1 MESHRFSCPPSAV
14 TQGHVGPVHLPKKL
28 ALLLRGVLLIYS
40 TAALSASVTAEPTP
54 NPCRSSPANGPSPPS
69 LPAAA
74 ADCVSRY
81 LTAFPDQ
88 SPGAF
93 QTRSSRPNRRDQRRP
108 TSPALPPFPGDSEER
123 LSCRY
128 PSPAAGDYRQHG
140 DYDRCPQ
147 RGCDRYPQ
155 RDYSPRPGP
164 SRSVDDGNSC
174 DYNRSGDWRSKNVY
188 NSGDCCRSGDY
199 SRPGDYYRSGNH
211 RRSKNLYNSGDCWRS
226 GDYSR
231 PGDYYRRDYE
241 DYLSP
246 DDTEPGRVSDRNYR
260 APSTDQERRRRA
272 ATAADRSSKREA
284 ALSPS
289 RPSRRGDDRRSLC
302 TVPYF
307 GYSTLGGAP
316 RQEPTDTRV
325 GDFSSGPNHSPDT
338 MHRRYNRR
346 MGGSYAGYAS
356 EMASRF
362 RRDNDRRQQPSEA
375 VSELPHV
382 KRVEFYAPQ
391 NARVHHTLKYELVG
405 DRYRADP
412 VLRRG
417 QPFYLA
423 VQLDRQINPAS
434 EKLYVVFTYG
444 PRAAVTL
451 GTKVYLVANKREFT
465 KEKQHWDVR
474 IHGVEGDTLVLQ
486 SEIPY
491 YCLCCS
497 GRQIQIPYDCLV
509 GDWSASIQTVADGS
523 HGRRRAEFRCRENVY
538 ILFNPWCEEDP
549 CYMENEAERDEYV
562 TNDNGKIF
570 VGAHN
575 RYKGRHWVFGQHDNA
590 VLPAVQ
596 LILEMSGLSHAERG
610 SPVKVVRAI
619 TGALHSE
626 NEGGGVL
633 EARWNGQYEGGVSP
647 WTWTGSVRILE
658 QFLRSGGATV
668 KYGQCW
674 VFAGL
679 LTTVCRAL
687 GIPCRPV
694 TNFVSA
700 HDTDGTLTVDKFFD
714 LFGTEIEHGPN
725 GDANDSLWNFHVWN
739 DCGPCSLE
747 AIRRGEVGFG
757 FDTTFLFSE
766 VNADLVHWR
775 EDPDSDWGFSK
786 MKRDHYHVGRSVLTK
801 RSGPTHDDDDQD
813 IENITHLYKN
823 PEGTAAE
830 RLAVFNAV
838 RGTAGAQKYFDYPES
853 GQEDVTFELTDIDQV
868 MIGQPF
874 HVDVSIVNN
883 AEEERTIKVSLHA
896 NSMYY
901 TGIKAMDIVTDPV
914 QEFVL
919 QPGHTEKMVVE
930 ITPEQYMDKLVDYC
944 MVKIYAMASVTETR
958 QAWSEED
965 DFVISKPKLS
975 IQLDGPCV
983 VGQQCLVNFSFV
995 NPLSVPLTDCMFSF
1009 EGSGLIRPS
1018 VSKLRSGS
1026 SESKLESQWA
1036 LLKLDKGQQIIICS
1050 LYRPPRHS
1058 EAALLADFTDLEA
1071 QLQRVLIDYPR
1082 VPTVQPGATFTHAE
1096 SFVPRVSGEKTIV
1109 ASFQCR
1115 QLFDIEGSKTLTV
1128 SG

>member
-1 MESHRFSCPPSAV
+1 MYRYRRY
-14 TQGHVGPVHLPKKL
+14 Q
-28 ALLLRGVLLIYS
+28 
-40 TAALSASVTAEPTP
+40 
-54 NPCRSSPANGPSPPS
+54 
-69 LPAAA
+69 AAA
-74 ADCVSRY
+74 P
-81 LTAFPDQ
+81 L
-88 SPGAF
+88 
-93 QTRSSRPNRRDQRRP
+93 
-108 TSPALPPFPGDSEER
+108 
-123 LSCRY
+123 
-128 PSPAAGDYRQHG
+128 
-140 DYDRCPQ
+140 
-147 RGCDRYPQ
+147 
-155 RDYSPRPGP
+155 
-164 SRSVDDGNSC
+164 
-174 DYNRSGDWRSKNVY
+174 
-188 NSGDCCRSGDY
+188 
-199 SRPGDYYRSGNH
+199 
-211 RRSKNLYNSGDCWRS
+211 
-226 GDYSR
+226 
-231 PGDYYRRDYE
+231 
-241 DYLSP
+241 
-246 DDTEPGRVSDRNYR
+246 
-260 APSTDQERRRRA
+260 APSKD
-272 ATAADRSSKREA
+272 K
-284 ALSPS
+284 
-289 RPSRRGDDRRSLC
+289 
-302 TVPYF
+302 F
-307 GYSTLGGAP
+307 
-316 RQEPTDTRV
+316 
-325 GDFSSGPNHSPDT
+325 
-338 MHRRYNRR
+338 
-346 MGGSYAGYAS
+346 
-356 EMASRF
+356 
-362 RRDNDRRQQPSEA
+362 
-375 VSELPHV
+375 SELPHV

-474 IHGVEGDTLVLQ
+474 IHGVEGDTLVL
-486 SEIPY
+486 
-491 YCLCCS
+491 
-497 GRQIQIPYDCLV
+497 QIQIPYDCLV

-739 DCGPCSLE
+739 DVWMSRPDLPQGYGGWQAVDATPQQESENKFQCGPCSLE

-1018 VSKLRSGS
+1018 VSKLRS
-1026 SESKLESQWA
+1026 
-1036 LLKLDKGQQIIICS
+1036 
-1050 LYRPPRHS
+1050 
-1058 EAALLADFTDLEA
+1058 
-1071 QLQRVLIDYPR
+1071 
-1082 VPTVQPGATFTHAE
+1082 TVQPGATFTHAE

>member
-1 MESHRFSCPPSAV
+1 
-14 TQGHVGPVHLPKKL
+14 
-28 ALLLRGVLLIYS
+28 
-40 TAALSASVTAEPTP
+40 
-54 NPCRSSPANGPSPPS
+54 
-69 LPAAA
+69 
-74 ADCVSRY
+74 
-81 LTAFPDQ
+81 
-88 SPGAF
+88 
-93 QTRSSRPNRRDQRRP
+93 
-108 TSPALPPFPGDSEER
+108 
-123 LSCRY
+123 
-128 PSPAAGDYRQHG
+128 
-140 DYDRCPQ
+140 
-147 RGCDRYPQ
+147 
-155 RDYSPRPGP
+155 
-164 SRSVDDGNSC
+164 
-174 DYNRSGDWRSKNVY
+174 
-188 NSGDCCRSGDY
+188 
-199 SRPGDYYRSGNH
+199 
-211 RRSKNLYNSGDCWRS
+211 
-226 GDYSR
+226 
-231 PGDYYRRDYE
+231 
-241 DYLSP
+241 
-246 DDTEPGRVSDRNYR
+246 
-260 APSTDQERRRRA
+260 
-272 ATAADRSSKREA
+272 
-284 ALSPS
+284 
-289 RPSRRGDDRRSLC
+289 
-302 TVPYF
+302 
-307 GYSTLGGAP
+307 
-316 RQEPTDTRV
+316 
-325 GDFSSGPNHSPDT
+325 

-474 IHGVEGDTLVLQ
+474 IHGVEGDTLVL
-486 SEIPY
+486 
-491 YCLCCS
+491 
-497 GRQIQIPYDCLV
+497 QIQIPYDCLV

-739 DCGPCSLE
+739 DVWMSRPDLPQGYGGWQAVDATPQQESENKFQCGPCSLE

-1018 VSKLRSGS
+1018 VSKLRS
-1026 SESKLESQWA
+1026 
-1036 LLKLDKGQQIIICS
+1036 
-1050 LYRPPRHS
+1050 
-1058 EAALLADFTDLEA
+1058 
-1071 QLQRVLIDYPR
+1071 
-1082 VPTVQPGATFTHAE
+1082 TVQPGATFTHAE

>member
-1 MESHRFSCPPSAV
+1 MYRYRRYQAAAP
-14 TQGHVGPVHLPKKL
+14 L
-28 ALLLRGVLLIYS
+28 AL
-40 TAALSASVTAEPTP
+40 
-54 NPCRSSPANGPSPPS
+54 
-69 LPAAA
+69 
-74 ADCVSRY
+74 
-81 LTAFPDQ
+81 
-88 SPGAF
+88 
-93 QTRSSRPNRRDQRRP
+93 
-108 TSPALPPFPGDSEER
+108 
-123 LSCRY
+123 
-128 PSPAAGDYRQHG
+128 
-140 DYDRCPQ
+140 
-147 RGCDRYPQ
+147 
-155 RDYSPRPGP
+155 
-164 SRSVDDGNSC
+164 
-174 DYNRSGDWRSKNVY
+174 SK
-188 NSGDCCRSGDY
+188 D
-199 SRPGDYYRSGNH
+199 
-211 RRSKNLYNSGDCWRS
+211 K
-226 GDYSR
+226 
-231 PGDYYRRDYE
+231 
-241 DYLSP
+241 
-246 DDTEPGRVSDRNYR
+246 
-260 APSTDQERRRRA
+260 
-272 ATAADRSSKREA
+272 
-284 ALSPS
+284 
-289 RPSRRGDDRRSLC
+289 
-302 TVPYF
+302 F
-307 GYSTLGGAP
+307 
-316 RQEPTDTRV
+316 
-325 GDFSSGPNHSPDT
+325 
-338 MHRRYNRR
+338 
-346 MGGSYAGYAS
+346 
-356 EMASRF
+356 
-362 RRDNDRRQQPSEA
+362 
-375 VSELPHV
+375 SELPHV

-486 SEIPY
+486 
-491 YCLCCS
+491 
-497 GRQIQIPYDCLV
+497 IQIPYDCLV

-549 CYMENEAERDEYV
+549 CYMENEAEREEYV

-739 DCGPCSLE
+739 DVWMSRPDLPQGYGGWQAVDATPQQESENKFQCGPCSLE

-801 RSGPTHDDDDQD
+801 RSGPSHDDDDQD

-1018 VSKLRSGS
+1018 VSKLRS
-1026 SESKLESQWA
+1026 
-1036 LLKLDKGQQIIICS
+1036 
-1050 LYRPPRHS
+1050 
-1058 EAALLADFTDLEA
+1058 
-1071 QLQRVLIDYPR
+1071 
-1082 VPTVQPGATFTHAE
+1082 TVQPGATFTHAE
-1096 SFVPRVSGEKTIV
+1096 SFVPRMSGEKTIV

>member
-1 MESHRFSCPPSAV
+1 MEM
-14 TQGHVGPVHLPKKL
+14 
-28 ALLLRGVLLIYS
+28 
-40 TAALSASVTAEPTP
+40 
-54 NPCRSSPANGPSPPS
+54 
-69 LPAAA
+69 
-74 ADCVSRY
+74 SRI
-81 LTAFPDQ
+81 
-88 SPGAF
+88 
-93 QTRSSRPNRRDQRRP
+93 
-108 TSPALPPFPGDSEER
+108 GDS
-123 LSCRY
+123 
-128 PSPAAGDYRQHG
+128 
-140 DYDRCPQ
+140 
-147 RGCDRYPQ
+147 
-155 RDYSPRPGP
+155 
-164 SRSVDDGNSC
+164 
-174 DYNRSGDWRSKNVY
+174 
-188 NSGDCCRSGDY
+188 
-199 SRPGDYYRSGNH
+199 
-211 RRSKNLYNSGDCWRS
+211 
-226 GDYSR
+226 
-231 PGDYYRRDYE
+231 
-241 DYLSP
+241 
-246 DDTEPGRVSDRNYR
+246 
-260 APSTDQERRRRA
+260 
-272 ATAADRSSKREA
+272 
-284 ALSPS
+284 
-289 RPSRRGDDRRSLC
+289 
-302 TVPYF
+302 
-307 GYSTLGGAP
+307 
-316 RQEPTDTRV
+316 
-325 GDFSSGPNHSPDT
+325 SSGPNHSPDT

-346 MGGSYAGYAS
+346 MGGNYAGYAS

-474 IHGVEGDTLVLQ
+474 IHGVEGDTLVL
-486 SEIPY
+486 
-491 YCLCCS
+491 
-497 GRQIQIPYDCLV
+497 QIQIPYDCLV

-739 DCGPCSLE
+739 DVWMSRPDLPQGYGGWQAVDATPQQESENKFQCGPCSLE

-944 MVKIYAMASVTETR
+944 MVKIYAMANVTETR

-1018 VSKLRSGS
+1018 VSQLRS
-1026 SESKLESQWA
+1026 
-1036 LLKLDKGQQIIICS
+1036 
-1050 LYRPPRHS
+1050 
-1058 EAALLADFTDLEA
+1058 
-1071 QLQRVLIDYPR
+1071 
-1082 VPTVQPGATFTHAE
+1082 TVQPGATFTHAE
-1096 SFVPRVSGEKTIV
+1096 SFVPRMSGEKTIV